1 MSENRDSSSK
11 KRNLIIALVAVVLL
25 AIVLLVIFG
34 GKKSDADVAETTAAT
49 TTEMTPEATEK
60 PTDAPIDPDPDID
73 TDDDPDVNPDDNS
86 GAGAGDGFV
95 RVDSV
100 SGKGAADLFLSFVN
114 GVQNK
119 HTYEAVLTMS
129 AITDGVEGA
138 ITQNVVRGEDAFSIV
153 QTTSASNI
161 SSQFCFVDGVLYRDH
176 GTAKIKHET
185 DFDRAAELSGGLN
198 VDHFL
203 YATDAVDECRDSLA
217 DAQLYGKDGE
227 YYYER
232 TLTDAERLYYKM
244 VDNEIATE
252 KIFFDAEGNF
262 TKKIMRVESV
272 DGEVMVITITMGSY
286 GEDVSITA
294 PEDAGSYV
302 LIPLN

>member
-1 MSENRDSSSK
+1 MSENRDFSSK
-11 KRNLIIALVAVVLL
+11 KRNLIISLVAVVLL

-49 TTEMTPEATEK
+49 TTETTPEATEK
-60 PTDAPIDPDPDID
+60 PTDVPTDIDPDVDP
-73 TDDDPDVNPDDNS
+73 DDDPDDDPNDS
-86 GAGAGDGFV
+86 GTGAGDGFI

-138 ITQNVVRGEDAFSIV
+138 ITHNVVRGEDAFSIV
-153 QTTSASNI
+153 QTSSASNI

-185 DFDRAAELSGGLN
+185 NFDRALELSGGLD
-198 VDHFL
+198 VDYFL
-203 YATDAVDECRDSLA
+203 YATDSVDECCDSLA

-262 TKKIMRVESV
+262 AKKIMRVESV
-272 DGEVMVITITMGSY
+272 DGDVIVITITMGSY

-294 PEDAGSYV
+294 PEDADSYV

>member
-11 KRNLIIALVAVVLL
+11 KRNLIIVLVAVVLL

-49 TTEMTPEATEK
+49 TTETTPEATEK
-60 PTDAPIDPDPDID
+60 PTDVPTDIDPDVDP
-73 TDDDPDVNPDDNS
+73 DDDPDDDPNDS
-86 GAGAGDGFV
+86 GTGDGFI

-129 AITDGVEGA
+129 VIADGVEGA

-185 DFDRAAELSGGLN
+185 NFDRALELSGGLD
-198 VDHFL
+198 VDYFL
-203 YATDAVDECRDSLA
+203 YATDSVDECCDSLA

-262 TKKIMRVESV
+262 TKKIMRVEAV
-272 DGEVMVITITMGSY
+272 DGEVMVITITMVSY
-286 GEDVSITA
+286 GEDVSVVA
-294 PEDAGSYV
+294 PEDADSYV